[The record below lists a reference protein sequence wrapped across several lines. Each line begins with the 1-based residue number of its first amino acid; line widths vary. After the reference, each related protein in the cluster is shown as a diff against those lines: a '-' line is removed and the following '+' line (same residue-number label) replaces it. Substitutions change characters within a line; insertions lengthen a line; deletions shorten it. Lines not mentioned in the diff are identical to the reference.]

1 MIGIDIIGTENVLKY
16 IEVSK
21 LTKFT
26 IDANKSGHYICV
38 FECINSNS
46 NEIALNEFSKWADFI
61 NQNQNYKI
69 TLFDMIETS
78 TDKLGQEKQVKTK
91 NKNGKMSASFI
102 LNENYNSKPQTIN
115 GQNNF
120 DEESL
125 IKKLTHKIVEE
136 QSNNAILNEIKL
148 LSERLNRIE
157 LEEEEE
163 EEESENG
170 IGGIPA
176 NQIEQIMGLVNLFKN
191 NKAPAINGIDENL
204 GENIPNKFKANI
216 NEALKILVKN
226 NKNLDTDL
234 LKLAEMSE
242 NKKETFNMLLQTLR
256 NF

>member
-21 LTKFT
+21 LSKFT
-26 IDANKSGHYICV
+26 IDANKSGHFICV
-38 FECINSNS
+38 FECINSNN
-46 NEIALNEFSKWADFI
+46 NETAITEFSKWADFI
-61 NQNQNYKI
+61 NPNQNYKI
-69 TLFDMIETS
+69 TLFDVVEISNNNGT
-78 TDKLGQEKQVKTK
+78 EKITKTK
-91 NKNGKMSASFI
+91 NKNNKMSATFI
-102 LNENYNSKPQTIN
+102 LNENYNTKPQSLN
-115 GQNNF
+115 GQNNV

-125 IKKLTHKIVEE
+125 LKKLTHRIVEE

-163 EEESENG
+163 EETENG

-176 NQIEQIMGLVNLFKN
+176 NQIEQIMGLINLFKN
-191 NKAPAINGIDENL
+191 NKAPAINGLEDNVADIV
-204 GENIPNKFKANI
+204 PNQFKNNI
-216 NEALKILVKN
+216 NKALKILAKN

>member
-21 LTKFT
+21 LSKFT
-26 IDANKSGHYICV
+26 IDANKSGHFICV

-46 NEIALNEFSKWADFI
+46 NETAISEFSKWADFI
-61 NQNQNYKI
+61 NPNQNYKI
-69 TLFDMIETS
+69 TLFDVVDISNNNGIEKIT
-78 TDKLGQEKQVKTK
+78 KTK
-91 NKNGKMSASFI
+91 NKNNKMSATFI
-102 LNENYNSKPQTIN
+102 LNENYNTKPQSVN
-115 GQNNF
+115 GSGNF

-125 IKKLTHKIVEE
+125 IKKLTHRIVEE
-136 QSNNAILNEIKL
+136 QSNNAILNEIKI

-163 EEESENG
+163 ETENG

-191 NKAPAINGIDENL
+191 NKAPAINGVE
-204 GENIPNKFKANI
+204 EVNIEIQSNFKNNI
-216 NEALKILVKN
+216 NKALKILAKN

-242 NKKETFNMLLQTLR
+242 NRKETFNMLLQTLR

>member
-21 LTKFT
+21 LSKFT
-26 IDANKSGHYICV
+26 IDANKSGHFICV

-46 NEIALNEFSKWADFI
+46 NDTAILEFSKWADFI
-61 NQNQNYKI
+61 NPNQNYKI
-69 TLFDMIETS
+69 TLFDVVET
-78 TDKLGQEKQVKTK
+78 TILKNGEEKQNKTK
-91 NKNGKMSASFI
+91 NKNGKMSATFI
-102 LNENYNSKPQTIN
+102 LNESYNNKPQTIN

-125 IKKLTHKIVEE
+125 LKKLSHRISEE
-136 QSNNAILNEIKL
+136 QTNNAILNEIKI

-157 LEEEEE
+157 LQEESEEEEE
-163 EEESENG
+163 ENG
-170 IGGIPA
+170 IAGIPS

-191 NKAPAINGIDENL
+191 QRQPAINGDLEVNTEIEN
-204 GENIPNKFKANI
+204 NFKTNI
-216 NEALKILVKN
+216 NKALKILAKN

-242 NKKETFNMLLQTLR
+242 NKKETFNMLIQTLR

>member
-21 LTKFT
+21 LSKFT
-26 IDANKSGHYICV
+26 IDANKSGHFICV

-46 NEIALNEFSKWADFI
+46 NDTAILEFSKWADFI
-61 NQNQNYKI
+61 NPNQNYKI
-69 TLFDMIETS
+69 TLFDVVET
-78 TDKLGQEKQVKTK
+78 TILKNGEEKQNKTK
-91 NKNGKMSASFI
+91 NKNGKMSATFI
-102 LNENYNSKPQTIN
+102 LNENYNTKPQTIN

-125 IKKLTHKIVEE
+125 LKKLSHRISEE
-136 QSNNAILNEIKL
+136 QTNNAILNEIKL

-157 LEEEEE
+157 LEEESEE
-163 EEESENG
+163 EEEENNG
-170 IGGIPA
+170 IAGINS
-176 NQIEQIMGLVNLFKN
+176 NQVEQIMGLINLFKN
-191 NKAPAINGIDENL
+191 QKSPAINGIENNV
-204 GENIPNKFKANI
+204 EIKDDFKTNI
-216 NEALKILVKN
+216 NKALKILAKN

-242 NKKETFNMLLQTLR
+242 HKKETFNMLLQTLR

>member
-21 LTKFT
+21 LSKFT
-26 IDANKSGHYICV
+26 IDANKSGHFICV

-46 NEIALNEFSKWADFI
+46 NETAITEFSKWADFI
-61 NQNQNYKI
+61 NPNQNYKI
-69 TLFDMIETS
+69 TLFDVVDIS
-78 TDKLGQEKQVKTK
+78 NNNGVEKITKTK
-91 NKNGKMSASFI
+91 NKNNKMSATFI
-102 LNENYNSKPQTIN
+102 LNENYNTKPQSIN

-125 IKKLTHKIVEE
+125 LKKLTHRIVEE

-163 EEESENG
+163 EETESN
-170 IGGIPA
+170 IGGIPSS
-176 NQIEQIMGLVNLFKN
+176 QVEQIMGLINLFKN
-191 NKAPAINGIDENL
+191 NKAPAINGIEENNT
-204 GENIPNKFKANI
+204 EIQSNFKNNI
-216 NEALKILVKN
+216 NKALKILAKN

-242 NKKETFNMLLQTLR
+242 NRKETFNMLLQTLR

>member
-21 LTKFT
+21 LSKFT
-26 IDANKSGHYICV
+26 IDANKSGHFICV
-38 FECINSNS
+38 FECINSNN
-46 NEIALNEFSKWADFI
+46 NETAITEFSKWADFI
-61 NQNQNYKI
+61 NPNQNYKI
-69 TLFDMIETS
+69 TLFDVVEISNNNGT
-78 TDKLGQEKQVKTK
+78 EKITKTK
-91 NKNGKMSASFI
+91 NKNNKMSATFI
-102 LNENYNSKPQTIN
+102 LNENYNTKPQSVN
-115 GQNNF
+115 GTASF

-125 IKKLTHKIVEE
+125 LKKLTHRIVEE
-136 QSNNAILNEIKL
+136 QSNNAILNEIKI

-163 EEESENG
+163 EETENG
-170 IGGIPA
+170 IAGIPA

-191 NKAPAINGIDENL
+191 NKAPAINGIEEVNV
-204 GENIPNKFKANI
+204 EIQSNFKNNI
-216 NEALKILVKN
+216 NKALKILAKN

>member
-1 MIGIDIIGTENVLKY
+1 MIGVDIIGTENVLKY

-21 LTKFT
+21 LSKFT
-26 IDANKSGHYICV
+26 IDANKSGHFICV

-46 NEIALNEFSKWADFI
+46 NETAITEFSKWADFI
-61 NQNQNYKI
+61 NPNQNYKI
-69 TLFDMIETS
+69 TLFDVVEISNNNGT
-78 TDKLGQEKQVKTK
+78 EKITKTK
-91 NKNGKMSASFI
+91 NKNNKMSATFI
-102 LNENYNSKPQTIN
+102 LNENYNTKPQSIN
-115 GQNNF
+115 GSGNF

-125 IKKLTHKIVEE
+125 IKKLTHRIVEE

-163 EEESENG
+163 EETENG

-191 NKAPAINGIDENL
+191 NKAPAINGLEDNVVDIV
-204 GENIPNKFKANI
+204 PNQFKNNI
-216 NEALKILVKN
+216 NKALKILAKN

>member
-21 LTKFT
+21 LSKFT
-26 IDANKSGHYICV
+26 IDANKSGHFICV
-38 FECINSNS
+38 FECINSNN
-46 NEIALNEFSKWADFI
+46 NETAITEFSKWADFI
-61 NQNQNYKI
+61 NPNQNYKI
-69 TLFDMIETS
+69 TLFDVVEISNNNGT
-78 TDKLGQEKQVKTK
+78 EKITKTK
-91 NKNGKMSASFI
+91 NKNNKMSATFI
-102 LNENYNSKPQTIN
+102 LNENYNTKPQSLN

-125 IKKLTHKIVEE
+125 LKKLTHRIVEE

-163 EEESENG
+163 EETENG

-191 NKAPAINGIDENL
+191 NKAPAINGLEDNVADIV
-204 GENIPNKFKANI
+204 PNQFKNNI
-216 NEALKILVKN
+216 NKALKILAKN

>member
-21 LTKFT
+21 LSKFT
-26 IDANKSGHYICV
+26 IDANKSGHFICV

-46 NEIALNEFSKWADFI
+46 NDTAILEFSKWADFI
-61 NQNQNYKI
+61 NPNQNYKI
-69 TLFDMIETS
+69 TLFDVVET
-78 TDKLGQEKQVKTK
+78 TILKNGEEKQNKTK
-91 NKNGKMSASFI
+91 NKNGKMSATFI
-102 LNENYNSKPQTIN
+102 LNESYNNKPQTIN

-125 IKKLTHKIVEE
+125 LKKLSHRISEE
-136 QSNNAILNEIKL
+136 QTNNAILNEIKI

-157 LEEEEE
+157 LEEENEE
-163 EEESENG
+163 EEENG
-170 IGGIPA
+170 IGGIPS

-191 NKAPAINGIDENL
+191 QRSPAINGDLEVNSEIEN
-204 GENIPNKFKANI
+204 NFKTNI
-216 NEALKILVKN
+216 NKALKILAKN

-242 NKKETFNMLLQTLR
+242 HKKETFNMLLQTLR